1 MKRKDKDSVFD
12 LGDKLSLKWMFS
24 LNKTNGV
31 KAIMV
36 SVDPEF
42 ELWAEDKLR
51 TSEFGLEALS
61 GHEL

>member
-1 MKRKDKDSVFD
+1 M
-12 LGDKLSLKWMFS
+12 LS

-31 KAIMV
+31 RSSYWDTKANMV

-42 ELWAEDKLR
+42 ELWAGDKLR